1 MAKRNEAVEQA
12 AELIEQG
19 VSEVFTSGR
28 MADYL
33 TVMSRFHN
41 YSARNCLLILMQ
53 KPDATHVASYRKW
66 QNEFHRQVRKGEKS
80 IRILAPI
87 AHKSTIRETDKVTG
101 ETKDREHVWYS
112 FKAVP
117 VFDVSQT
124 DGEELPTIAK
134 DVIGD
139 VKGFSALCDKV
150 AKCAKL
156 PVEWDVD
163 FTDPECHGMCSYSEG
178 RIAIRGGMS
187 EAQTFKTLVHET
199 AHSILHGDDG
209 EQHEAKRK
217 VREVQAEGVAF
228 VVCKALGIDTDDY
241 SFGYL
246 AAWGGDTKE
255 VLAELDVIRKTA
267 DGILKD
273 ISA

>member
-1 MAKRNEAVEQA
+1 MAKKNEAVEMA
-12 AELIEQG
+12 AQLIEQG
-19 VSEVFTSGR
+19 VDEVFTSGK
-28 MADYL
+28 MAEYL
-33 TVMSRFHN
+33 TVMSRFYH

-53 KPDATHVASYRKW
+53 KPEATHVASYNKWRK
-66 QNEFHRQVRKGEKS
+66 EFNRQVRKGEKS

-87 AHKSTIRETDKVTG
+87 AHKSTIRETNKDTG
-101 ETKDREHVWYS
+101 EVKDREHVWYS

-117 VFDVSQT
+117 VFDISQT
-124 DGEELPTIAK
+124 DGDELPSIVT
-134 DVIGD
+134 DLSGD
-139 VKGFSALCDKV
+139 MSDFDGMCDRV

-163 FTDPECHGMCSYSEG
+163 ITDPECHGYCSFAEG
-178 RIAIRGGMS
+178 RIAIRSDMS
-187 EAQTFKTLVHET
+187 EVQTFKTLVHEV

-246 AAWGGDTKE
+246 AGWGGDTKE

-267 DGILKD
+267 NAILDKV
-273 ISA
+273 A